1 MGRPLSK
8 RLFGPPTAA
17 GNEIKVNFHNDT
29 AVKEGYIVKQVGS
42 KKFVCEEIETAGEF
56 TCTLTTGK
64 LPAALAAGE
73 MAISFKMDDGETYTV
88 SKIAGRKVTLSA
100 PSATGTN
107 LYDGKSVPWNFV
119 ADLAD
124 GAAQVEE
131 AGDDNTLSGT
141 DDDDFTEDA

>member
-1 MGRPLSK
+1 MGRPINK
-8 RLFGPPTAA
+8 RFFGPATAG
-17 GNEIKVNFHNDT
+17 GNEIKVDFHNGT
-29 AVKEGYIVKQVGS
+29 AVKEGYIVKQKAS
-42 KKFVCEEIETAGEF
+42 KKFVCEEIGTPGQF

-73 MAISFKMDDGETYTV
+73 MAISFKMDDEETYTV

-107 LYDGKSVPWNFV
+107 LYDGQSVAWNFSTSV
-119 ADLAD
+119 AD

-131 AGDDNTLSGT
+131 AGDDNTLIGT